1 MRGEFCGEFSI
12 NDVNCHILRFYWKKP
27 IQLRC
32 EGKIS
37 IIYSKVCVYLIS
49 TSPFIVA
56 QYSKVSTVITQ
67 QKLNAFLILLISFD
81 KNSCIFLLSFSF
93 HETSTSYITKTK
105 NPRDSNFQ
113 HCSISIFNRVKS
125 SVAFTMMLKKVM
137 PKSTLLIRCE
147 KKKKAE
153 NGKSPK
159 SILAFASLM
168 YLALTRFA
176 CLRW

>member
-125 SVAFTMMLKKVM
+125 SVAFTMMLKKSHAEVNIAHSM
-137 PKSTLLIRCE
+137 WE
-147 KKKKAE
+147 KEEGRKRKK
-153 NGKSPK
+153 P
-159 SILAFASLM
+159 
-168 YLALTRFA
+168 
-176 CLRW
+176 